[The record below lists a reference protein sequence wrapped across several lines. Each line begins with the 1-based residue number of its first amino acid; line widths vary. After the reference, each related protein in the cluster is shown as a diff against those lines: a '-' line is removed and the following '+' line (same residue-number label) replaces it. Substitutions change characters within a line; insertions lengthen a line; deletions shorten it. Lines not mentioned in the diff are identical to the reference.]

1 MLISAQGTTTEL
13 ITKIR
18 DLIDENS
25 EIELTDAISNDDDL
39 FVAGMQ
45 SLDCVRILVAV
56 EDEFGIELPNER
68 IERSIFVSVTNLTAI
83 VAEFAPEAA

>member
-1 MLISAQGTTTEL
+1 M
-13 ITKIR
+13 
-18 DLIDENS
+18 IDENS
-25 EIELTDAISNDDDL
+25 EIELTDDISNDDDL

-56 EDEFGIELPNER
+56 EDEFDIELPNEK
-68 IERSIFVSVTNLTAI
+68 IERSIFASVANLTAV